1 MQDLEDP
8 ESLEFTSLLI
18 KPQNGCAMHLEAPA
32 AVLDASPN
40 GEALANAKALGP
52 ADEQLGVA
60 QIVARGPRGAIV
72 LAALSV
78 GVVIALWVAF
88 YLFVFLPRG
97 TIG

>member
-40 GEALANAKALGP
+40 REALANAKELGA
-52 ADEQLGVA
+52 ADQQLVA

>member
-18 KPQNGCAMHLEAPA
+18 EPQNGCAMHLEAPA

-40 GEALANAKALGP
+40 GEALANAKELGA
-52 ADEQLGVA
+52 ADQQLVA

-78 GVVIALWVAF
+78 GVVVALWVAF